1 MKSIYLLTYSTY
13 NFCNINLVNMAMYI
27 KLEKYVKQKL
37 WVFRRRFKQII
48 KGRDVQYCTG
58 QPPIKVFL
66 NGRCFFFSIES
77 YNIRENE

>member
-1 MKSIYLLTYSTY
+1 MSNKNDGFLGD
-13 NFCNINLVNMAMYI
+13 
-27 KLEKYVKQKL
+27 
-37 WVFRRRFKQII
+37 RFKRII
-48 KGRDVQYCTG
+48 KGRDVQYCTE